1 MRAGKNNQSIAIV
14 SVPSEVRK
22 DRAGKLNDPA
32 PFKASAESLAKRLA
46 ARGNV
51 KVQTFSTLGKANLEG
66 VLHEVARQTNNDFQK
81 LYLMLHGND
90 QAVELHNGRS
100 VGPEAFADTLISGL
114 GWKNKL
120 THYLNTT
127 RPGAGVA
134 HKVSPMVLNLR
145 LLSCLT
151 GWQAHAQGG
160 QSPQSFALNMV
171 NHMAQ
176 WLKGEVSDF
185 SSSAGLSNSEK
196 KQWQFDI
203 EVRIKAPRGWNVVLQ
218 DGHNISYWVPNSQ
231 AGRVDRQF
239 ARKFDTIRSKSDA
252 HQLLG
257 DVVLPEEEKS
267 QVNVLS
273 VSKYANQ
280 RVLVDI
286 QTR

>member
-1 MRAGKNNQSIAIV
+1 MKTGTNNQSIAIV

-22 DRAGKLNDPA
+22 DKAGHLTDPSR
-32 PFKASAESLAKRLA
+32 FKASAESLAKRLA
-46 ARGNV
+46 ANSKV
-51 KVQTFSTLGKANLEG
+51 KVNTFSTLGKANLEG
-66 VLHEVARQTNNDFQK
+66 VLQEVARQTNNDFQK

-100 VGPEAFADTLISGL
+100 VGPEAFAQTLVSGL
-114 GWKNKL
+114 GWKNRL

-127 RPGAGVA
+127 KPGSSAS
-134 HKVSPMVLNLR
+134 HKVKPLVLNLR

-151 GWQAHAQGG
+151 GWHANAQDGET
-160 QSPQSFALNMV
+160 PESFALKMLNCISKWV
-171 NHMAQ
+171 
-176 WLKGEVSDF
+176 KGEVSDF
-185 SSSAGLSNSEK
+185 SLMAGMSNSEK

-203 EVRIKAPRGWNVVLQ
+203 EVRVKAPRGWNVVLQ
-218 DGHNISYWVPNSQ
+218 DGHNISYWVPDSQ

-239 ARKFDTIRSKSDA
+239 ARKFDTIHSKAEA
-252 HQLLG
+252 HQKLG
-257 DVVLPEEEKS
+257 NVVLPEEEKS

-280 RVLVDI
+280 RVQVDI

>member
-22 DRAGKLNDPA
+22 DQAGKLRDPA
-32 PFKASAESLAKRLA
+32 PFKASTESLAKRLA

-51 KVQTFSTLGKANLEG
+51 KVQTFSTLGKANLED
-66 VLHEVARQTNNDFQK
+66 VLQEVARQTNNDVQK

-90 QAVELHNGRS
+90 QEVELHNGRS
-100 VGPEAFADTLISGL
+100 MGPEAFADTLISGL
-114 GWKNKL
+114 DWKNKL
-120 THYLNTT
+120 IHYLNTSK
-127 RPGAGVA
+127 PVAGVA
-134 HKVSPMVLNLR
+134 HKVSPLVLNLR
-145 LLSCLT
+145 LLACLT
-151 GWQAHAQGG
+151 GWQADAQGG
-160 QSPQSFALNMV
+160 QNPQSFALHML

-185 SSSAGLSNSEK
+185 CSSAELSNSEK

-218 DGHNISYWVPNSQ
+218 DGHNISYWVPDSQ
-231 AGRVDRQF
+231 AGRVDRHF
-239 ARKFDTIRSKSDA
+239 ARKFDTIHSKREA
-252 HQLLG
+252 HQKLG
-257 DVVLPEEEKS
+257 SVMLPEEEKS

-280 RVLVDI
+280 RVQVDI
-286 QTR
+286 LTR